1 MKKFI
6 YLLLVSL
13 FFISCKEDQYKDLG
27 DGIYADIKTSKGNII
42 VVLEYEKTPIT
53 VANFITL
60 AQGKNPFVSQEYKE
74 KPFYDGLKFH
84 RVINDFMIQGG
95 DPLGD
100 GTGGPGYKFKDEFN
114 PSLKHSKAGILSMAN
129 AGEKTNGSQFYITH
143 KETPWLDFKHTVF
156 GEVVQGMEVVNLIEM
171 GDLIENVTILVRGSK
186 AKKFDAVKTFKE
198 YYSAEA
204 EIIKVE
210 TAKFEKASET
220 KSKEI
225 QDLIQN
231 GTKTSSGLI
240 YKILSKSENKK
251 PKQGQEVYINYA
263 GYLENGQL
271 FDTSYDKIAGEFG
284 KLDGNK
290 VAQNGYKPFAFPYGS
305 KEGLILG
312 FIEGIELLSIGEKGI
327 FYLPSNLGY
336 GSQGAGNVIPPNA
349 NIIFEIELLE
359 TMPNE

>member
-13 FFISCKEDQYKDLG
+13 LFTSCKEDEYKDLG

-225 QDLIQN
+225 QDLIRNNYNSAKTIEANVSKVELEITYQFLLEIKKEIEK
-231 GTKTSSGLI
+231 GT
-240 YKILSKSENKK
+240 E
-251 PKQGQEVYINYA
+251 E
-263 GYLENGQL
+263 
-271 FDTSYDKIAGEFG
+271 KIALRAFTS
-284 KLDGNK
+284 K
-290 VAQNGYKPFAFPYGS
+290 VRN
-305 KEGLILG
+305 
-312 FIEGIELLSIGEKGI
+312 SI
-327 FYLPSNLGY
+327 N
-336 GSQGAGNVIPPNA
+336 
-349 NIIFEIELLE
+349 
-359 TMPNE
+359 

>member
-156 GEVVQGMEVVNLIEM
+156 GEVVQGMEVVNLIETLPNLVNKINQFRDKIKKYRKSGLQSGGELSNENLVFKYLRRSGFM
-171 GDLIENVTILVRGSK
+171 KDLVDLKNLPNNVLIENMDLLTTDFELTK
-186 AKKFDAVKTFKE
+186 NN
-198 YYSAEA
+198 
-204 EIIKVE
+204 IINLTLYLDKVE
-210 TAKFEKASET
+210 EMYNKMLGEY
-220 KSKEI
+220 
-225 QDLIQN
+225 QN
-231 GTKTSSGLI
+231 R
-240 YKILSKSENKK
+240 
-251 PKQGQEVYINYA
+251 
-263 GYLENGQL
+263 
-271 FDTSYDKIAGEFG
+271 
-284 KLDGNK
+284 
-290 VAQNGYKPFAFPYGS
+290 
-305 KEGLILG
+305 
-312 FIEGIELLSIGEKGI
+312 
-327 FYLPSNLGY
+327 
-336 GSQGAGNVIPPNA
+336 GNVK
-349 NIIFEIELLE
+349 
-359 TMPNE
+359 